1 MQLETPMTKTP
12 MTSAAQAA
20 APFDPATIDTAAEY
34 DVLLTRP
41 VTIGAAYLLPLH
53 DHTMTGAF
61 LALLIK
67 EFGSEA
73 IHVASRRN

>member
-1 MQLETPMTKTP
+1 MTKTP

-20 APFDPATIDTAAEY
+20 APIDPAMIDTAAEY

-67 EFGSEA
+67 EYGADAVHSA
-73 IHVASRRN
+73 AVRG

>member
-1 MQLETPMTKTP
+1 

-20 APFDPATIDTAAEY
+20 APIDPAMIDTAAEY

-67 EFGSEA
+67 EYGADAVHSA
-73 IHVASRRN
+73 AVRG